1 MGVTWKDNLN
11 VGILKMMLYGQGA
24 VDEAHLVECLS
35 AIEFDPALGQT
46 QVRYI
51 HRNPSTQEVKAE
63 GSEVYGHLWLH
74 REFEVTLGYMNACL
88 KLF

>member
-1 MGVTWKDNLN
+1 
-11 VGILKMMLYGQGA
+11 MMLYGERA

-46 QVRYI
+46 QVRCI
-51 HRNPSTQEVKAE
+51 HRNPSTQEVKTE

-74 REFEVTLGYMNACL
+74 SEFEVTLGYMNTCL